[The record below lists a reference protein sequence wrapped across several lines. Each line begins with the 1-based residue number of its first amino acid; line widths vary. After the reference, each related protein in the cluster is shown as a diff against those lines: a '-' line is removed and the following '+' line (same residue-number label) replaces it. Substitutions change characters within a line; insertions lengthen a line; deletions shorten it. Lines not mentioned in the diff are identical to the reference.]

1 MSGRRGKKKRGTTRP
16 VSVQSRL
23 GSAASES
30 PPAPG
35 SVLPGERPAS
45 RSEERLRRKQASR
58 RRMLWLVSV
67 PVVLA
72 LVAGGV
78 WLWVSRDT
86 APAPVD
92 AAPVR
97 TERTVAFV
105 VAKEGEPVEAGA
117 LLVADPEAAS
127 GSELLVQSR
136 LFVDGVTS
144 SAVPFEDTAVVG
156 GLGTPGDALATTL
169 AVVVDGTW
177 RLTPKGLAALVD
189 AVGPITVDVDV
200 EVLAPAAGGG
210 RTVVLVAGNGQ
221 QVDGAQAA
229 AFATYRAPGEPEEAR
244 LARFSEVTT
253 ELFAK
258 LPADP
263 TGVAAALDALGTQSR
278 STLDT
283 GELAAVL
290 VSLGDVVRADDARLQ
305 ALPVVPIE
313 TGGPREALALDET
326 EFDSIRSTAL
336 AGSLPPVGPEGPLR
350 VLVENGVC
358 VPGIDRG
365 AARLIRNA
373 GYVFINGGNANACD
387 YDKSVVIIADGSP
400 EEVARGE
407 AVADAMGLPRSS
419 IRRAATGQQVADV
432 IVIMGADFDPQF
444 QPDQP

>member
-1 MSGRRGKKKRGTTRP
+1 MSGHRGKKKRQSSRP

-23 GSAASES
+23 GNATPDT

-35 SVLPGERPAS
+35 SVLPGDKAAS

-78 WLWVSRDT
+78 WLWTSRDT
-86 APAPVD
+86 TPAPVD

-105 VAKEGEPVEAGA
+105 VAKEGEPVAAGS
-117 LLVADPEAAS
+117 LLVADPEAES

-144 SAVPFEDTAVVG
+144 SAIPFQDTTVVG
-156 GLGTPGDALATTL
+156 GVATPGDALATTL

-177 RLTPKGLAALVD
+177 QLSPKGLAALVN

-200 EVLAPAAGGG
+200 EVLAPAANGGQ
-210 RTVVLVAGNGQ
+210 TVVLVSGNGQ
-221 QVDGAQAA
+221 QVNGAQAA

-244 LARFSEVTT
+244 LARFSAVTT
-253 ELFAK
+253 ELLAD
-258 LPADP
+258 LPADAS
-263 TGVAAALDALGTQSR
+263 GVSAALDALGTESKTNL
-278 STLDT
+278 ST

-290 VSLGDVVRADDARLQ
+290 VSLGDVVRAGDARLQ

-313 TGGPREALALDET
+313 TGGPREAFALDEV
-326 EFDSIRSTAL
+326 EFDAIRSTAL

-365 AARLIRNA
+365 AARLLRNA
-373 GYVFINGGNANACD
+373 GFVFINGGNASGCAYN
-387 YDKSVVIIADGSP
+387 KSVVIIADSSP
-400 EEVARGE
+400 EEVARGV
-407 AVADAMGLPRSS
+407 AVAEAMGLPRSS
-419 IRRAATGQQVADV
+419 IRRASTGQQVADV

>member
-1 MSGRRGKKKRGTTRP
+1 MSGHRGKKKRQGTRP

-23 GSAASES
+23 GSATPAA

-35 SVLPGERPAS
+35 SVLPGERAAS

-58 RRMLWLVSV
+58 RRLAWLVAV

-78 WLWVSRDT
+78 WLWASRDT
-86 APAPVD
+86 APGPVVE
-92 AAPVR
+92 APVR

-105 VAKEGEPVEAGA
+105 VAKEGEPLQAGS
-117 LLVADPEAAS
+117 LLVSDPDAES

-144 SAVPFEDTAVVG
+144 AAVPFEDTTVVG
-156 GLGTPGDALATTL
+156 GPATPGDALATTL

-177 RLTPKGLAALVD
+177 RLTPQGLAALVD

-200 EVLAPAAGGG
+200 EVLAPAPGGG
-210 RTVVLVAGNGQ
+210 QTVVLVSGNGQ

-253 ELFAK
+253 KLFAK

-263 TGVAAALDALGTQSR
+263 SGVSAALDALGPESR
-278 STLDT
+278 TTLTT
-283 GELAAVL
+283 GQLAAVL
-290 VSLGDVVRADDARLQ
+290 VSFGDVVRASEARLQ

-313 TGGPREALALDET
+313 TGGPREAFALDEVA
-326 EFDSIRSTAL
+326 FDAIRSTAL

-358 VPGIDRG
+358 VPDIDRS
-365 AARLIRNA
+365 AARLLRGA
-373 GYVFINGGNANACD
+373 GFVFVPGGNASGCA
-387 YDKSVVIIADGSP
+387 YDKSVVIIADASP
-400 EEVARGE
+400 EELARGE
-407 AVADAMGLPRSS
+407 AVAKSLGLPRSS
-419 IRRAATGQQVADV
+419 IRRASTGQQVADV
-432 IVIMGADFDPQF
+432 IVILGADFDPQY
-444 QPDQP
+444 QPDES